1 MADQDFLGGMIADEE
16 PAVVEPQDAAPVEN
30 VVEEPV
36 TPEPTPQPEPAPEP
50 TPEPEAPK
58 DEPRHV
64 PLATFLDK
72 RDEARELKRRL
83 DAYEARERE
92 AQQRPEIDP
101 LDDPQGYAAQ
111 LEQRIEQGRV
121 QERFAISDRFARKE
135 HGAETVE
142 AAVTWASERAKE
154 DPMFAAS
161 YMREADPVDWI
172 VQQHKRDALLSDIG
186 GNVDDWFAR
195 EAAKRGYAAISAPV
209 EAAPVAAVVQPAT
222 KPAPP
227 PRSIASERTDAS
239 RVSPQGER
247 DGFLASIVGK

>member
-1 MADQDFLGGMIADEE
+1 MADQDFLGGMIAAEE
-16 PAVVEPQDAAPVEN
+16 PAFAEPQDAAPVEN
-30 VVEEPV
+30 VAEAPEAPEEP
-36 TPEPTPQPEPAPEP
+36 EPQPEPAPEP
-50 TPEPEAPK
+50 APEAPK
-58 DEPRHV
+58 EPQHV

-83 DAYEARERE
+83 EAYEARERE
-92 AQQRPEIDP
+92 QQQRPEIDP
-101 LDDPQGYAAQ
+101 FDDPQGFAAQ
-111 LEQRIEQGRV
+111 QQQMIDQRLM

-135 HGAETVE
+135 HGAETVD
-142 AAVTWASERAKE
+142 AAVQWAQQRAQQ
-154 DPMFAAS
+154 DPVFAAG

-195 EAAKRGYAAISAPV
+195 EAAKRGYAVISAPV
-209 EAAPVAAVVQPAT
+209 EAAPVAAVVQPAA
-222 KPAPP
+222 KPSPP

-239 RVSPQGER
+239 RVTPQGER

>member
-16 PAVVEPQDAAPVEN
+16 PVIAAPEPEALVEN
-30 VVEEPV
+30 VVEAPE
-36 TPEPTPQPEPAPEP
+36 TPEPTLDPEPAPEP

-58 DEPRHV
+58 DEPRTV
-64 PLATFLDK
+64 PLATFLDQ
-72 RDEARELKRRL
+72 RDELRELKRRQS
-83 DAYEARERE
+83 EWE
-92 AQQRPEIDP
+92 AQQRQPQQRIDP
-101 LDDPQGYAAQ
+101 FDDPDGFAAQ
-111 LEQRIEQGRV
+111 QQQLVEQRLT
-121 QERFAISDRFARKE
+121 QERFAFSDRFARKE
-135 HGAETVE
+135 HGAEAVE
-142 AAVTWASERAKE
+142 AAVTWASQRAEK
-154 DPMFAAS
+154 DPVFAAS

-195 EAAKRGYAAISAPV
+195 EAAKRGYAATSAPV
-209 EAAPVAAVVQPAT
+209 EAAPAAAVVQPAA